1 LPQSEYLVLIPSA
14 SLEGLLEGQVKH
26 HTTTTVYLVHLWDI
40 ASSGQEE
47 DTWGTVRYGS
57 MHRAIVR
64 QSGYLPDSLFVVF
77 TEIRRDRW
85 IGELDD
91 DLDTEVNTKTEEHDH
106 SSDDEDEEDMIFAD
120 DGEELD
126 DDGLAEEGY

>member
-1 LPQSEYLVLIPSA
+1 
-14 SLEGLLEGQVKH
+14 
-26 HTTTTVYLVHLWDI
+26 
-40 ASSGQEE
+40 
-47 DTWGTVRYGS
+47 

>member
-1 LPQSEYLVLIPSA
+1 
-14 SLEGLLEGQVKH
+14 
-26 HTTTTVYLVHLWDI
+26 
-40 ASSGQEE
+40 
-47 DTWGTVRYGS
+47 

-64 QSGYLPDSLFVVF
+64 QCGYLPDSLFVVF

-106 SSDDEDEEDMIFAD
+106 SSDDEDEEDMILAN
-120 DGEELD
+120 DGE
-126 DDGLAEEGY
+126 